1 MFSKFLKGKVQ
12 CFIAFLL
19 IISFML
25 LGFANSLSASTK
37 NIPSSPTQIAIEK
50 VLVQNPWLKT
60 NQNKIELLTLRESE
74 IGFHL
79 TFCQKHQGVNVYGAS
94 VKVNL
99 SKNYQVLS
107 FFSSLIPIHVLLP
120 VSNFTAKIPQN
131 ELAYLSNNG
140 NWQSVRIA
148 IMPNEMGEM
157 EEHVFDEKGNLLS
170 KKPLDLFLG
179 KDTIVKTK
187 VFNPDPLTTA
197 QKTYGQGGLY
207 KNYNGADA
215 PELTAE
221 LKTVDVTLVLKND
234 TFYAQSPYAQI
245 EDLEAPNQV
254 VFKSKQANFNFTRS
268 SSKFREMN
276 CLYHIEQVRKY
287 LKSIGMPFDSMFV
300 IKVDPTAYQG
310 QDQSRF
316 SYSNANPALYFGTGG
331 VPDAEDADVVIHEYS
346 HGIFYFIAPNS
357 LGSLQRLAMEE
368 ANCDFMAC
376 QYSRAISNYNWR
388 WVFNWDGHNEF
399 WPGRDANKPNVY
411 PKDLSTDAY
420 ESSSI
425 WSSMLNDIG
434 QDLGREV
441 STKLLLNSIYSYFP
455 EMNMQNAAD
464 LLMQADSILYGYAHA
479 VELKTRLE
487 QRGFKAVTSLNE
499 TLGSALNMKI
509 YNSDGFAKG
518 TSAVIIQKP
527 NGGLI
532 QGVVYDIEGR
542 MVFDIPTFSNEIGI
556 KPEQLKTGTY
566 FLSIKDEEGNRSVV
580 KLLRLE

>member
-1 MFSKFLKGKVQ
+1 MFHRIKSTTQ
-12 CFIAFLL
+12 SFIFSLGL
-19 IISFML
+19 ITLVFFGLPKSIQ
-25 LGFANSLSASTK
+25 ASTK

-50 VLVQNPWLKT
+50 VLVQNPWVKT

-120 VSNFTAKIPQN
+120 VSNFTAKIAQN
-131 ELAYLSNNG
+131 ERAYLSHNG

-197 QKTYGQGGLY
+197 QKTYGQDNLY

-221 LKTVDVTLVLKND
+221 LKTVDVTLLLKND

-245 EDLEAPNQV
+245 EDLEAPAQV

-316 SYSNANPALYFGTGG
+316 SYSNSNPALYFGTGG

-479 VELKTRLE
+479 NALKLRLE
-487 QRGFKAVTSLNE
+487 QRGFSVVMSLNE
-499 TLGSALNMKI
+499 HLKNTLNLAIINSA
-509 YNSDGFAKG
+509 GFA
-518 TSAVIIQKP
+518 
-527 NGGLI
+527 NGSSPVSISKANFGLI

-542 MVFDIPTFSNEIGI
+542 IVLDIPTFSKEISI

-566 FLSIKDEEGNRSVV
+566 FLSIKDEDGNSQVI
-580 KLLRLE
+580 KLMRLE